1 MNILGIDF
9 GERYIGC
16 AISTTK
22 SQTPFALKVIDTKNT
37 DLLSDLKIIIEKYN
51 ITQIAIGYP
60 IGLNNNET
68 RMSKLVDLF
77 IEETLIQRLN
87 LEVTKVDERMTSAI
101 VTKSKK
107 ERIDDISALEILE
120 TYLHNV

>member
-22 SQTPFALKVIDTKNT
+22 SQTPFALKIIDTKYT
-37 DLLSDLKIIIEKYN
+37 DLLGDLKRIIEEYSIIK
-51 ITQIAIGYP
+51 IAIGYP

-107 ERIDDISALEILE
+107 DRIDDISALEILE

>member
-1 MNILGIDF
+1 MNILGIDY

-16 AISTTK
+16 AISTFKTK
-22 SQTPFALKVIDTKNT
+22 TPFALKVIDAKSTN
-37 DLLSDLKIIIEKYN
+37 LLNSLQSIVENYD
-51 ITQIAIGYP
+51 ITEIAIGYP

-68 RMSKLVDLF
+68 RMSKLVDVF
-77 IEETLIQRLN
+77 IQEILIQKLN
-87 LEVTKVDERMTSAI
+87 LNVTRVDERMTSSVI
-101 VTKSKK
+101 TKSKK

>member
-22 SQTPFALKVIDTKNT
+22 SQTPFALKIIDTKYT
-37 DLLSDLKIIIEKYN
+37 DLLGDLKRIIEEYSIIK
-51 ITQIAIGYP
+51 IAIGYP

-87 LEVTKVDERMTSAI
+87 LEVTKVDERMTSAV